1 MRDVVVQLARH
12 RGIALVSRDNHLL
25 GVFTAG
31 DLTRLA
37 ERERDYFEWPVE
49 QVMTDAPHSCGP
61 EDLGAAALGFMERK
75 GIMALPVLDDAD
87 VIVGV
92 VHLHDL
98 MRAGAV

>member
-1 MRDVVVQLARH
+1 MREVIVQLARH
-12 RGIALVSRDNHLL
+12 RGIALVSRDQHLL

-37 ERERDYFEWPVE
+37 GQEQDYFDRPVE
-49 QVMTDAPHSCGP
+49 EVMTDTPHSCGP
-61 EDLGAAALGFMERK
+61 DDLGAGALGFMERK
-75 GIMALPVLDDAD
+75 GIMALPVLDED

>member
-1 MRDVVVQLARH
+1 MREVIVELARH
-12 RGIALVSRDNHLL
+12 RGIALVSRDGHLL

-37 ERERDYFEWPVE
+37 QREHDYFEWPVE
-49 QVMTDAPHSCGP
+49 RVMTETPHSCGP
-61 EDLGAAALGFMERK
+61 DDLGAAAVGDMERT
-75 GIMALPVLDDAD
+75 GIMALPVLDAD